1 MKIVE
6 QGLYI
11 HGKGRKQG
19 YFFKILASSCWRSRS
34 FKRMALRMNNEVLC
48 FVIQTKHC
56 IINQSNRVPSHV
68 LVV

>member
-34 FKRMALRMNNEVLC
+34 FKRMALRMNNEVLFC
-48 FVIQTKHC
+48 D
-56 IINQSNRVPSHV
+56 PD
-68 LVV
+68 